1 MQDKRIWKRMLVMI
15 ILVVGFF
22 LLIFAFKFY
31 MGYRFGKAMQANQN
45 PPATVTSAIVS
56 YQAWPQQL
64 RATGSFRAVL
74 GIDVTSEIS
83 GLVRAI
89 RFRHGQTVKKNDL
102 LVVLNP
108 DTEKATLHIYQAQAS
123 IAKITYNRDKAQ
135 YAVHA
140 VSKQQVQNDYANLK
154 VAQSQIEREQ
164 SLINKKMIRAPFAG
178 KLGIT
183 PVNPGDYI
191 NPGNKI
197 VSLQALNPIYVEFT
211 LPQQN
216 LPQLKVGQKIQ
227 LTTNVFPNE
236 IFYGKINA
244 INPIV
249 DQTTRNVAVEA
260 LLKNPKQ
267 KLLPG
272 IFADV
277 LITFGSPQSELTVP
291 ITAVSFNSYGQIV
304 YIIQGKKPLRVQQ
317 AFVKIGETR
326 GDLVSILSGL
336 KSGDIVVTSG
346 QMKLK
351 NGSPVVI
358 DNRVMPGASP
368 HPNVGN
374 EQL

>member
-1 MQDKRIWKRMLVMI
+1 MQDKRIWRRMLAMI

-45 PPATVTSAIVS
+45 PPSTVTSAIAT

-74 GIDVTSEIS
+74 GIDVTSEIG

-89 RFRHGQTVKKNDL
+89 KFRHGQMVKKNQL

-108 DTEKATLHIYQAQAS
+108 DTEKAMLHVYQAQAR

-140 VSKQQVQNDYANLK
+140 VSQQQVQNDYATLK

-178 KLGIT
+178 KVGIT
-183 PVNPGDYI
+183 AINPGDYI

-216 LPQLKVGQKIQ
+216 IPLLKVGQKIQ

-236 IFYGKINA
+236 IFYGNVNA

-260 LLKNPKQ
+260 VIKNPQQ

-277 LITFGSPQSELTVP
+277 LITFALPKPQLTIP

-304 YIIQGKKPLRVQQ
+304 FIIQGKKELSVQQ
-317 AFVKIGETR
+317 VFVKVGETR

-336 KSGDIVVTSG
+336 KTGDMVVTSG

-351 NGSPVVI
+351 NGSKVVI
-358 DNRVMPGASP
+358 NNQVTPSAN
-368 HPNVGN
+368 PNPDVGN
-374 EQL
+374 EQ